1 MKALIVDDE
10 APARLEMRKLLSL
23 FPGVEVAGDA
33 ANVDAALELTALHQ
47 PDVCFLD
54 VQLAGE
60 SGFDYVARV
69 GVHGPRI
76 VFVTAFDRYAIRGF
90 ECNAMDYLLKPVEP
104 QRLGET
110 LRRLPTP
117 SVVPAGGQ
125 DLVFLKGAS
134 TARFVPWSE
143 VRMVESNGNY
153 STVHLEDGSS
163 VLILRTLKQWM
174 DLAPAGHF
182 LQVHRSIL
190 IRPADVRELRLR
202 KDGARELVLSGGGSV
217 PVGRTFWPEVQ
228 KIGGAK

>member
-23 FPGVEVAGDA
+23 FPDVEVTGDA
-33 ANVDAALELTALHQ
+33 ADVEAALELTALHQ

-69 GVHGPRI
+69 GERGPRI
-76 VFVTAFDRYAIRGF
+76 VFVTAYDRYAIRGF

-104 QRLGET
+104 RRLGET
-110 LRRLPTP
+110 LRRLPAPAP
-117 SVVPAGGQ
+117 SPAGGQ

-143 VRMVESNGNY
+143 VRRVESKGNY
-153 STVHLEDGSS
+153 SAVHLEDGSS

-174 DLAPAGHF
+174 DLAPGGHF
-182 LQVHRSIL
+182 LQVHRCIL
-190 IRPADVRELRLR
+190 IRPADVRELRLK
-202 KDGARELVLSGGGSV
+202 KDGARELVLSDGESV

-228 KIGGAK
+228 KIGGLK